1 MSEPVSRPNIPA
13 EAAPGEWTAPSRLW
27 LTTLAAGVLATV
39 LTWAAGEAAV
49 DFFRGKAAQDPL
61 KEVVDTAGIV
71 RVAVNNAALGHGL
84 QGALLGLTLGLAAG
98 AAARRPARAVA
109 TAGLTGLVL
118 GGVLGSAASFG
129 LSTLYF
135 ATTDANTQ
143 SLLPSLLMHVGIAS
157 LLGASGGAA
166 FGLGL
171 GGWRRVAKAA
181 GGGLIGAASAQAF
194 MTSSVPCYSPSTRR
208 AILSPRPAWPA
219 SSGIP

>member
-1 MSEPVSRPNIPA
+1 M
-13 EAAPGEWTAPSRLW
+13 
-27 LTTLAAGVLATV
+27 
-39 LTWAAGEAAV
+39 
-49 DFFRGKAAQDPL
+49 
-61 KEVVDTAGIV
+61 
-71 RVAVNNAALGHGL
+71 NNAALAHGL

-181 GGGLIGAASAQAF
+181 VGGLIGAAIGAGLYDVVGAVLFPIDKTGDPVAASGMARLLWNTLINLFAAF
-194 MTSSVPCYSPSTRR
+194 GAAALVVSPGTKAATIPRTSS
-208 AILSPRPAWPA
+208 
-219 SSGIP
+219 